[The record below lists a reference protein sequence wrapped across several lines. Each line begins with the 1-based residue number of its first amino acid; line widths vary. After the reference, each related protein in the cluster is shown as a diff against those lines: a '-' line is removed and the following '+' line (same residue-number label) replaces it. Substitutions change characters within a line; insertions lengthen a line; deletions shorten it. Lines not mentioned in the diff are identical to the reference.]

1 LLADVGLVGYPN
13 VGKSTLISRISAA
26 RPKIADY
33 PFTTLTP
40 NLGVVRLSDDRSFV
54 VADVPGLIEGAHRG
68 LGLGHQFLR
77 HLERTKVLVH
87 LVDVSGGSGRD
98 PVEDLD
104 TVRRE
109 LELFRPELAA
119 KPQIVAANKI
129 DAAGPD
135 QKDAIAALRRR
146 AAALELP
153 FLQISA
159 ATGQGLPELLEAM
172 WRRLAASRQSAA

>member
-1 LLADVGLVGYPN
+1 
-13 VGKSTLISRISAA
+13 
-26 RPKIADY
+26 
-33 PFTTLTP
+33 
-40 NLGVVRLSDDRSFV
+40 
-54 VADVPGLIEGAHRG
+54 
-68 LGLGHQFLR
+68 
-77 HLERTKVLVH
+77 VLVH
-87 LVDVSGGSGRD
+87 LVDVSGASGRD

-129 DAAGPD
+129 DAAGPE

-146 AAALELP
+146 ATKLELP

-159 ATGQGLPELLEAM
+159 ATGQGIPALLEAM